1 MGDNLKKIP
10 VGDAAAAG
18 PCDATIDE
26 RTAALGASGWS
37 SACEPLSIDLSQPGR
52 RGLYLPASDVPETD
66 LEIADDLQRSHPP
79 DWPEMSESEVV
90 RHFTRMSAKNHHVDK
105 HLYPLGSCTM
115 KYNPKINELTARLEG
130 LIDLHPLQRD
140 EDIQGA
146 LALMWELERLL
157 TAVSGFDAVSLQ
169 PAAGAQGELTGLMVI
184 RAYHEANGQGEKCR
198 RILLPDSA
206 HGTNPASVTLNG
218 WVSQELKSDEH
229 GHVDLK
235 TLEEA
240 LGDDLAGLMIT
251 NPNTLGLF
259 EPNIDR
265 ICELVHEAGGL
276 VYMDGANFNALMGI
290 VQPGKV
296 GVDVMHFNLHKTF
309 STPHGGGGPGSGPI
323 GVVARLEP
331 FLPVPRIVQDEV
343 PEVPG
348 EVRYRTDW
356 DRPQSIGKVHAGFG
370 NFGIMVRAY
379 TYIRALG
386 GEGLAWASRQAIVN
400 ANYLMHQLTDDYELP
415 YSGPCM
421 HEFVL
426 SGDRQKDNHGV
437 ATLDIAKRLLDFG
450 FYAPTVY
457 FPLIVHEAIMIEP
470 TETETRDTL
479 DIFAQA
485 LRQIAREAAESPEQV
500 RQAPHHTPVRR
511 PDEAL
516 AAKSPDLRWHPRD

>member
-1 MGDNLKKIP
+1 MPDILSTTPMGDATAE
-10 VGDAAAAG
+10 D
-18 PCDATIDE
+18 PCGALIEE
-26 RTAALGASGWS
+26 RAETLSRSGWS
-37 SACEPLSIDLSQPGR
+37 SACEPLSIDLGSSGR
-52 RGLYLPASDVPETD
+52 RGMTLPALDVPTGD
-66 LEIADDLQRSHPP
+66 LGLEGARRSAPP
-79 DWPEMSESEVV
+79 RWPEMTENEVV
-90 RHFTRMSAKNHHVDK
+90 RHFIRMSAKNHHVDK

-115 KYNPKINELTARLEG
+115 KYNPKVNEVTARLGG
-130 LIDLHPLQRD
+130 LADLHPLQPD
-140 EDIQGA
+140 DQIQGA
-146 LALMWELERLL
+146 LALMWELEQEL
-157 TAVSGFDAVSLQ
+157 AEVSGFDAVSLQ

-184 RAYHEANGQGEKCR
+184 RAFHKTNGEGNKR
-198 RILLPDSA
+198 TRILIPDSA

-218 WVSQELKSDEH
+218 YTSRELKSDAG
-229 GHVDLK
+229 GHVDLED
-235 TLEEA
+235 LRQA
-240 LGDDLAGLMIT
+240 LGDDVAGLMIT

-290 VQPGKV
+290 VKPGRV

-323 GVVARLEP
+323 GVAAKLEP
-331 FLPVPRIVQDEV
+331 FLPVPRIERKSDPKSPDGFTYTTV
-343 PEVPG
+343 
-348 EVRYRTDW
+348 W
-356 DRPQSIGKVHAGFG
+356 KRPQSIGKVHAGFG
-370 NFGIMVRAY
+370 NFGILVRAF

-386 GEGLAWASRQAIVN
+386 AEGLADASRQAIVN
-400 ANYLMHQLTDDYELP
+400 ANYLMHQLTHDYKLP
-415 YSGPCM
+415 YAGPCM

-426 SGDRQKDNHGV
+426 SGDRQKEQHGV

-479 DIFAQA
+479 DLFAQA
-485 LRQIAREAAESPEQV
+485 LRQIAREAVSDPERV
-500 RQAPHHTPVRR
+500 KDAPHHTPVRR

-516 AAKSPDLRWHPRD
+516 AAKSPDLRWRARG